1 MPTQTEELKERVSAK
16 QKRVEARIHELKADG
31 SDQARQKAEQLQSQ
45 LDSVREKVSD
55 GYENLKQDAAAKLNE
70 WLKD

>member
-1 MPTQTEELKERVSAK
+1 MQTQTDELKERVIAK

-31 SDQARQKAEQLQSQ
+31 SEQARQKADQLRDQRS
-45 LDSVREKVSD
+45 DIRHRVSD

-70 WLKD
+70 WLKE

>member
-1 MPTQTEELKERVSAK
+1 MSTQTQELKERVTAK

-31 SDQARQKAEQLQSQ
+31 SDQARNKASELRAQ
-45 LDSVREKVSD
+45 LDDIKQRVSD
-55 GYENLKQDAAAKLNE
+55 GYENLKQDTAEKLNN